1 MLIELEALLA
11 NGADAGWTLD
21 EGAHG
26 VLLTAHT
33 RKTFSN
39 TTDAVTAV
47 QDLLDA
53 VLSLGYRLRGG
64 SVGAEMP
71 VESDGAG
78 PWRGTLVEVLLE
90 PESGELIDRHLH
102 SV

>member
-1 MLIELEALLA
+1 VLTKLEALLKT
-11 NGADAGWTLD
+11 GADAGWTLD

-26 VLLTAHT
+26 VLLTANT
-33 RKTFSN
+33 RQTFSN
-39 TTDAVTAV
+39 TSDAVTTAQELLAAV
-47 QDLLDA
+47 QG
-53 VLSLGYRLRGG
+53 VGYRLLGG

-78 PWRGTLVEVLLE
+78 PWSGTLDVVLTEQPDTLF
-90 PESGELIDRHLH
+90 DRWLR

>member
-1 MLIELEALLA
+1 VLTELEALLA
-11 NGADAGWTLD
+11 ASADAGWTLD

-26 VLLTAHT
+26 VLLTANT
-33 RKTFSN
+33 RQTFSN
-39 TTDAVTAV
+39 TSDAVTAAQELLAAV
-47 QDLLDA
+47 QGLGFRLL
-53 VLSLGYRLRGG
+53 GG

-78 PWRGTLVEVLLE
+78 PWSGTLDVLLTE
-90 PESGELIDRHLH
+90 QPETPFERRLH